1 MKAKMSQ
8 LVSMSLT
15 FSSFFF
21 QKNVEKC
28 WDSVV
33 FASFFEILCSK
44 KYKYTHFSMSQT
56 FSKYFWNIEKVWD
69 IEKFCNIAKFQKMK
83 ALTSES
89 QNFSTLKVLAKA
101 SCMIGLKGLSIL
113 LSKTLRYREILRSLI
128 RKINKV
134 KQAKIHCAKVGRV
147 KVICPKHYINRYAY
161 ALVQLNKYETA
172 LNFIQ
177 ISQNLT
183 LDCLLI

>member
-1 MKAKMSQ
+1 
-8 LVSMSLT
+8 
-15 FSSFFF
+15 
-21 QKNVEKC
+21 
-28 WDSVV
+28 
-33 FASFFEILCSK
+33 
-44 KYKYTHFSMSQT
+44 
-56 FSKYFWNIEKVWD
+56 
-69 IEKFCNIAKFQKMK
+69 MK

-183 LDCLLI
+183 LDCLLINLNFLIFTQFLHDLIIKLFCRSKQNNFLIRSCKNCVKTGKFS